1 MDRSALLAGRDATAA
16 KHLLVGRDATA
27 TKRLLALA
35 LAVFAAVF
43 VLVTPSEVLGFEP
56 PLRANIVALFV
67 LTATLPIFGA
77 VVNDGALVSIALAG
91 GPALGFYLPLTAF
104 DMVYPSESVLW
115 GLGTASMFAIPLGLI
130 GFALGSGRRRLIERA
145 R

>member
-43 VLVTPSEVLGFEP
+43 VL
-56 PLRANIVALFV
+56 
-67 LTATLPIFGA
+67 TATLTIFGA

-91 GPALGFYLPLTAF
+91 GPALGCYLPLTAF

-130 GFALGSGRRRLIERA
+130 GFALGSGTRRLIERA